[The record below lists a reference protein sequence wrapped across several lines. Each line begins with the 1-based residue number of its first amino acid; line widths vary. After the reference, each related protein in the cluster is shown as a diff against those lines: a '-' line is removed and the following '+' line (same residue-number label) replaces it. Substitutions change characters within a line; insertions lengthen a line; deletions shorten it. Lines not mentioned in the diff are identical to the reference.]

1 MKDPLVSVKMITY
14 NHAPYIAQAIE
25 GVLQQK
31 TNFPFE
37 LVIGE
42 DCSTDGT
49 REIVFNYQKKYPD
62 IIRVITSEQNVGAR
76 TNGYR
81 TEKACRGKYIA
92 YCEGDDYW
100 HRSDKLQ
107 KQVDYMENHP
117 ECGLV
122 CSDYDRFIVKTGK
135 RTRSVN
141 RKNKRNPSSNSDFC
155 IIISGTSKSGILTC
169 TVMVRKDL
177 IFRVIDSDPI
187 LYHSGRFPAG
197 DTPRWAEISRLAK
210 IGYIDESLST
220 YNGVPESVT
229 MSKNVKKILKTRLLM
244 KEQML
249 YFVDK
254 YNLPETERIKH
265 EKDWCRR
272 ALMLA
277 FYEKN
282 RKLAEEAKKRKN
294 RLSSVEWL
302 LFWGARN
309 TVLNYTLRPVLY
321 ISTAVSSF
329 TVSVLNHTLRPVLC
343 ILSRKIIP

>member
-1 MKDPLVSVKMITY
+1 MKEPLISVNMITY

-49 REIVFNYQKKYPD
+49 REIVFDYQKKHLD
-62 IIRVITSEQNVGAR
+62 IIRVIISEQNVGATR
-76 TNGYR
+76 NLYR
-81 TEKACRGKYIA
+81 TEKACRGKYVA

-100 HRSDKLQ
+100 HRPDKLQ
-107 KQVDYMENHP
+107 KQVDYLENHP

-155 IIISGTSKSGILTC
+155 RMIAGNTGIQTC
-169 TVMVRKDL
+169 TVMVRRDI
-177 IFRVIDSDPI
+177 IFRVIDSDPF
-187 LYHSGRFPAG
+187 LYRESRFPAG
-197 DTPRWAEISRLAK
+197 DLPRWAEISRLAR
-210 IGYIDESLST
+210 IGYIDESLAT
-220 YNGVPESVT
+220 YNVLPESAT
-229 MSKNVKKILKTRLLM
+229 RSRDANKILRVRLLM

-254 YNLPETERIKH
+254 YNLPERDRIKH
-265 EKDWCRR
+265 EEDWCKR
-272 ALMLA
+272 ALKLA

-282 RKLAEEAKKRKN
+282 RQLADEAKKRKN
-294 RLSSVEWL
+294 RISSVEWL
-302 LFWGARN
+302 LFWGSRN

-321 ISTAVSSF
+321 ISTVVSSF

-343 ILSRKIIP
+343 ILSREIIP